1 MIAGAKLFRIACR
14 LRNFWRCDCDPGA
27 VPLWTSEV
35 FFGANTRSTMFK
47 RRRDGRFSSVTSPR
61 APGPL
66 PHPPHQ
72 AHPSDLPTALP
83 LGCPNSPSPTWS
95 SPTSLTSGGLT
106 DHLTILPPSSLSA
119 TFHALQNPSSRSSN
133 TFVNAPPL
141 RQSASSPTS
150 TCATSH
156 ASIPS

>member
-66 PHPPHQ
+66 PHPP
-72 AHPSDLPTALP
+72 PS
-83 LGCPNSPSPTWS
+83 S
-95 SPTSLTSGGLT
+95 SPKRLANGAAARLSKLPFS
-106 DHLTILPPSSLSA
+106 HLVFSHLPDEWGSDRPFDNPPPSSLSA

-141 RQSASSPTS
+141 RQSASSPTP